1 MVGPRYT
8 FKRCAVTG
16 KLAMVYAGGCVIDP
30 FEDKEDDWPMG
41 ECGCEVGQC
50 QAKNQDIEELLE

>member
-1 MVGPRYT
+1 
-8 FKRCAVTG
+8 
-16 KLAMVYAGGCVIDP
+16 MVYAGGCVIDP